1 VQPDEEVERK
11 VKTVIGGQMRE
22 TREIWTLDPAKD

>member
-1 VQPDEEVERK
+1 MKKLERK